1 MNDPTVFRRRRIAAV
16 VRDEVAYSPRHPLS
30 AARRAHAR
38 LSEDPAMLALISLA
52 ALEMAAVAEV
62 RARGGVRGVDGVW
75 RFPSPPDGAA

>member
-38 LSEDPAMLALISLA
+38 LSDDPALLALLSLA
-52 ALEMAAVAEV
+52 ALEAS
-62 RARGGVRGVDGVW
+62 ARLEAGALRGVRDEDGGG
-75 RFPSPPDGAA
+75 RLPPDGAA